1 MDPGVFL
8 LAGIVAVLAGLD
20 RTAAFQLMISRPI
33 VAAPLTGWIL
43 GEPAAGLQVG
53 ALVELL
59 WLGRLPVGAAIP
71 PDDTQVAVGAT
82 ALAAGVGDAA
92 GVGEFPFAILATL
105 VALPLGKVGQL
116 FERGARNWNARLLV
130 RAEEALGKGF
140 PEKVEGI
147 HLRGLIH
154 FSLSSLGTYTAIVL
168 AGALLLHSLA
178 PLLAGAAAEGA
189 DWLRLS
195 FVLVGAAAILGT
207 VNVSRSLTLFAASF
221 ATAFLMLWLL

>member
-1 MDPGVFL
+1 MELGDYL
-8 LAGIVAVLAGLD
+8 LAGIVAVVAGLD
-20 RTAAFQLMISRPI
+20 RTAAFQFMISRPI

-43 GEPAAGLQVG
+43 GEPLAGLQVG

-82 ALAAGVGDAA
+82 ALAAGMADPVIQSGL
-92 GVGEFPFAILATL
+92 PITILATL
-105 VALPLGKVGQL
+105 VSLPLGKVGQL
-116 FERGARNWNARLLV
+116 FERTARNLNGRLLV
-130 RAEEALGKGF
+130 RAEEALGSGRL
-140 PEKVEGI
+140 EEVEAT
-147 HLRGLIH
+147 HLRGLAH
-154 FSLSSLGTYTAIVL
+154 FALSSLGTYTVIIL
-168 AGALLLHSLA
+168 AGSLLLHILY

-189 DWLRLS
+189 NWLRLS
-195 FVLVGAAAILGT
+195 FILAGTAAILGT